1 MELSLSFSVS
11 PFLVRRCEM
20 SKSAKRWLYMAII
33 VILGDGYGPVG
44 CGGAGMMSV
53 QPEVIRAVNSQGEIV
68 LKVDDTLIKAT

>member
-1 MELSLSFSVS
+1 
-11 PFLVRRCEM
+11 
-20 SKSAKRWLYMAII
+20 MAII